1 MSFLVYGDIQKTE
14 SCKEWF
20 KQWKVTNHF
29 LILLNLRSQF
39 AESCFKFQDVQDFL
53 TSLESKLQLQ
63 ASHCSYCVLHNG
75 EVCRTAWNQHSI
87 SLIDKAQKWNTGTCI
102 QMLLFSEFVSFNL
115 LFTELGILENFLLV
129 KYGLKLWNH
138 AFLALKVF
146 ALLWLVCV
154 VSSCPQS
161 VSITL
166 CEANRSFGCLK
177 DYGLRPWIC
186 TVLRHCMT

>member
-1 MSFLVYGDIQKTE
+1 MLSLALNSKEHATQTEISGCPGLSYQSRIQTTTPSFTLLLLHIA
-14 SCKEWF
+14 
-20 KQWKVTNHF
+20 QW
-29 LILLNLRSQF
+29 RSL
-39 AESCFKFQDVQDFL
+39 QD
-53 TSLESKLQLQ
+53 SLKS
-63 ASHCSYCVLHNG
+63 
-75 EVCRTAWNQHSI
+75 TFNQPNR
-87 SLIDKAQKWNTGTCI
+87 DKAQKWNTGTCI

-115 LFTELGILENFLLV
+115 LFTELCILENFLLL

-138 AFLALKVF
+138 TFLALKVF